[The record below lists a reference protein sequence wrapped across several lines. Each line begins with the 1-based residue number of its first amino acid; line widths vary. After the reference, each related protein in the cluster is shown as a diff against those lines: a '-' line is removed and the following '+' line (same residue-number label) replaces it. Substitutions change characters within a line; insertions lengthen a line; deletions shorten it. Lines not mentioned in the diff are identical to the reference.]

1 MADSGLP
8 VSVRSGRLRKD
19 RTQSPEFR
27 PSQAAACL
35 DELNALL
42 SGTEQLR
49 KEFVR
54 LNGDALKDPAR
65 SFNEWTYYGKMR
77 NLADILRNMQPH

>member
-1 MADSGLP
+1 MAGYEINIITGLK
-8 VSVRSGRLRKD
+8 VFQD
-19 RTQSPEFR
+19 
-27 PSQAAACL
+27 
-35 DELNALL
+35 LNALL

-49 KEFVR
+49 KTFVR
-54 LNGDALKDPAR
+54 LNGDVLKDPAR